1 MQPLIAHAG
10 RAVALR
16 RRAVDTD
23 QIIPSEFCKR
33 VTKTGYADGL
43 FARWRAEPDFVLDR
57 PERAG
62 ASVLLA
68 DPDFGTGSSREHAV
82 WALRDAGFAAVI
94 SARFG
99 DIFRRNALKNGL
111 LAVSLPESTVAELM
125 DLVDADPTLVVTVDL
140 AGRQVRAAGFRAGFD
155 VDERARWLLLNGLDD
170 IEVTVRQ
177 ANDIAAYER
186 RRAAWLPEIRSGAA
200 RPASVR

>member
-1 MQPLIAHAG
+1 VEPSTAHTG

-23 QIIPSEFCKR
+23 QIIPSQFCKR

-43 FARWRAEPDFVLDR
+43 FARWRTEPGFVLDR

-99 DIFRRNALKNGL
+99 DIFRRNALSNGL
-111 LAVSLPESTVAELM
+111 LAVSLPERTVAELM
-125 DLVDADPTLVVTVDL
+125 DLVDADPALTVTVDL
-140 AGRQVRAAGFRAGFD
+140 AGREVRAAGVRAGFD
-155 VDERARWLLLNGLDD
+155 IDERARWLLLNGLDD
-170 IEVTVRQ
+170 IEVTVGHE
-177 ANDIAAYER
+177 ADIASYERDRKPWLPQIR
-186 RRAAWLPEIRSGAA
+186 RRA
-200 RPASVR
+200 